1 MYLHVETT
9 NGAYAN
15 HFDQRVFNAGT
26 FLRNIQIT
34 YTHAQLKGGNK
45 EPYRI
50 GLKLSNG
57 VGFMLPG
64 LTHFEVNEHDEF
76 LIAGFNFKVNSLQHF
91 KLVSDHLIYEEAS
104 T

>member
-1 MYLHVETT
+1 MGPMRTISI
-9 NGAYAN
+9 N
-15 HFDQRVFNAGT
+15 VFLMLVL

-57 VGFMLPG
+57 GWVYVQG

-76 LIAGFNFKVNSLQHF
+76 LIAGFNYEGQLAAALQISERPF
-91 KLVSDHLIYEEAS
+91 NL
-104 T
+104 

>member
-1 MYLHVETT
+1 MLVL
-9 NGAYAN
+9 
-15 HFDQRVFNAGT
+15 
-26 FLRNIQIT
+26 LRNIQIT

-57 VGFMLPG
+57 GWVYVQG

-76 LIAGFNFKVNSLQHF
+76 
-91 KLVSDHLIYEEAS
+91 
-104 T
+104 

>member
-1 MYLHVETT
+1 MLKRQMGPMRTISI
-9 NGAYAN
+9 N
-15 HFDQRVFNAGT
+15 VFLMLVL
-26 FLRNIQIT
+26 LRNIQIT

-57 VGFMLPG
+57 GWVYVQG

-76 LIAGFNFKVNSLQHF
+76 
-91 KLVSDHLIYEEAS
+91 
-104 T
+104 